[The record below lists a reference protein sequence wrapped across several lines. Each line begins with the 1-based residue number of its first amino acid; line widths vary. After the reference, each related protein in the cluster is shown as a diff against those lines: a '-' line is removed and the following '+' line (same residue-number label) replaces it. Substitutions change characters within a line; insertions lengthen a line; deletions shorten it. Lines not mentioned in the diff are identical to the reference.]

1 MFKVGQMLKNILVL
15 SSVLL
20 LTACGGSSSSSS
32 SSSTDACDAITSAT
46 FDCSTML
53 TDLVAQG
60 VKPLVSE
67 LKTQLTQLNTDTI
80 AYCADISLTANLTT
94 AKNAWLATMVSIE
107 QLQAMEFGPSANSD
121 TGLKSFY
128 SWQEVSPLNIDL
140 AIAANTQSE
149 AGLSNINN
157 RKELTAIEYIL
168 FSPGTITNTAS
179 ENSDMQNWITAT
191 SGNATQIQN
200 DRCDYAKLVTANLA
214 SKAAEFENSWNT
226 YTLASEASTK
236 QAAAN
241 IATDAMF
248 FADKQIKDAKVKAAL
263 PQATAETFDA
273 SKLESQFAKVSK
285 EHLINN
291 LKGLKRI
298 FTANDNGQGLDD
310 YLVAVGEAGVATTMI
325 TQIDAAITNLN
336 AIEGT
341 LNAAVVAETTFSNCS
356 ALANNESTATGLSDI
371 EELCQFQ
378 YTIKQFTNELK
389 GNFIIATKFTT
400 PSSAS
405 GDND

>member
-1 MFKVGQMLKNILVL
+1 
-15 SSVLL
+15 
-20 LTACGGSSSSSS
+20 
-32 SSSTDACDAITSAT
+32 
-46 FDCSTML
+46 
-53 TDLVAQG
+53 
-60 VKPLVSE
+60 
-67 LKTQLTQLNTDTI
+67 
-80 AYCADISLTANLTT
+80 
-94 AKNAWLATMVSIE
+94 
-107 QLQAMEFGPSANSD
+107 
-121 TGLKSFY
+121 
-128 SWQEVSPLNIDL
+128 
-140 AIAANTQSE
+140 
-149 AGLSNINN
+149 
-157 RKELTAIEYIL
+157 
-168 FSPGTITNTAS
+168 
-179 ENSDMQNWITAT
+179 
-191 SGNATQIQN
+191 
-200 DRCDYAKLVTANLA
+200 LA
-214 SKAAEFENSWNT
+214 SKAAEFENSWNN